1 MLLEHLKFTFR
12 GTDHC
17 EAALICGLAR
27 CLGATR
33 PPAVKCLSAACWFAD
48 ER

>member
-1 MLLEHLKFTFR
+1 MLLEYLKFTFR

-33 PPAVKCLSAACWFAD
+33 PATVKCLSAALV
-48 ER
+48 R